1 MTNSTLTDRNISK
14 LSKSDL
20 VIDSLIVS
28 IRNGEIP
35 AGGALPSVQE
45 ATQIF
50 GVARKTVV
58 RSYEKLKKQGFV
70 ESRPRKGYYVINK
83 QPNTKNRVLLIVH
96 SFDAHFEFLYN
107 EFRKQAAG
115 NCDIE
120 IYFHHYNIKMLELIV
135 TRNIDGYDLFIIS
148 SFDHARIPNIISR
161 IPANKVLI
169 ISRTDRLENR
179 YNSIFQDFNEGTY
192 QSLSSAIDDIE
203 KYARLVLS
211 FPLKS
216 GHSQLLKEGF
226 ERFCNEF
233 SIPFDVVDTLENIEI
248 HKNYLYLVI
257 DDQDLIRLLRIC
269 KLRQWKPGCEVGVIS
284 YNESPLKEVIRDGI
298 TVISCNF
305 EMMAAEMAEFIRNR
319 NSLQKI
325 IPIKLIKRNSL

>member
-1 MTNSTLTDRNISK
+1 MAKSPSTNRHISS
-14 LSKSDL
+14 LSKSEI
-20 VIDSLIVS
+20 VIDSTIEL
-28 IRNGEIP
+28 IRNGEIS

-45 ATQIF
+45 ATRIY

-58 RSYEKLKKQGFV
+58 RSYEKLKKQGFI

-83 QPNTKNRVLLIVH
+83 QPNTKIRVLLIIH
-96 SFDAHFEFLYN
+96 SFNAHFEFMYN
-107 EFRKQAAG
+107 EFRNQV
-115 NCDIE
+115 NESCDLE

-135 TRNIDGYDLFIIS
+135 TRTIDSYDLFIIS
-148 SFDHARIPNIISR
+148 SFDHPRIPNIISR

-169 ISRTDRLENR
+169 ISRNDRLENQ
-179 YNSIFQDFNEGTY
+179 YNSICQNFNTGTY
-192 QSLSSAIDDIE
+192 QSLVSAKKEIQ
-203 KYARLVLS
+203 KYSKFVLS

-216 GHSQLLKEGF
+216 GHSQTLKTGF

-233 SIPFDVVDTLENIEI
+233 SLPFEVVDSLENVEI
-248 HKNYLYLVI
+248 SMGNLYLLI
-257 DDQDLIRLLRIC
+257 DDQDLIKLLRIC
-269 KLRQWKPGCEVGVIS
+269 KLSQWKLGREVGVIS

-305 EMMAAEMAEFIRNR
+305 KTMASEMAEFINNR
-319 NSLQKI
+319 KSVQQI